1 MGDAVR
7 GQNEPRNGDTAVI
20 SYADS
25 STLSSSV
32 YDEGMENDYNRVIAS
47 AASMPD
53 SADISAVIGHRAA
66 GSDSMRSA
74 HAGGRRPFF
83 TDPSMPTCP
92 SEGVD
97 SFNEFGDADPTMST
111 LQSLPGETEVC
122 GRNRCSIP
130 RH

>member
-1 MGDAVR
+1 MGDTVR

-53 SADISAVIGHRAA
+53 SADISAVIGDWSAA
-66 GSDSMRSA
+66 PFSRTN
-74 HAGGRRPFF
+74 RRVENIFGLGNYW
-83 TDPSMPTCP
+83 SYPT
-92 SEGVD
+92 
-97 SFNEFGDADPTMST
+97 A
-111 LQSLPGETEVC
+111 
-122 GRNRCSIP
+122 
-130 RH
+130 